1 MQYILSSQTALIS
14 ILSMTYCLI
23 IRGLD
28 SEEQTWKPPESS
40 AAPNSFSKEMSVWSD
55 TGGLN
60 ILQEVLL
67 SLLVYLLS
75 VWFRFYFHPLC
86 AHYAEYRVVITE
98 SGIKRPQLRN
108 VKLTSASLTLSLLT
122 FHVCFVLYTEK
133 GSGMQMFCSLSFY
146 YYVQNS
152 NSRSWLFFLYYL
164 HCYFDAVHF

>member
-1 MQYILSSQTALIS
+1 
-14 ILSMTYCLI
+14 
-23 IRGLD
+23 
-28 SEEQTWKPPESS
+28 
-40 AAPNSFSKEMSVWSD
+40 MSVWSD

-60 ILQEVLL
+60 ILQEVVL

-86 AHYAEYRVVITE
+86 AHYAEYRAVITE

-152 NSRSWLFFLYYL
+152 NSRSWLFFCITYIATLMLYIFNCIL
-164 HCYFDAVHF
+164 KTSIGQLIFIIHLTTALFLPKLFFKNWSVMLKIV